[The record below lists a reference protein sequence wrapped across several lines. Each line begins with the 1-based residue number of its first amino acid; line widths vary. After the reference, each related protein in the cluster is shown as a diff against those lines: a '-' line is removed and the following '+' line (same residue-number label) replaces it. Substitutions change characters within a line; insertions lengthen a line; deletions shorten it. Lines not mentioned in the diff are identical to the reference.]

1 VTAPTAIRSHF
12 AQPLILSSAIERLRV
27 RRDIKATLKPTN
39 AILVDWRWFAVLRV
53 FSPSHH
59 HLCAP
64 SLLPLC
70 ATRLAE
76 AGFFG
81 LFSLLLRSVVVVV
94 CSLCGAVAVVLVR
107 ASAQSGGCH
116 NHDTI
121 HEPLRV
127 PRVFG
132 LVYLIVCVGAR
143 CCSYRRGCVVCGR
156 VVAHSAV
163 VSLCARRRAHTH
175 THTRALGCRRIITLL
190 STLHD
195 TSRIVVVVIVV
206 DRVPT
211 TLVRR
216 A

>member
-1 VTAPTAIRSHF
+1 MTAPTAIRSHF
-12 AQPLILSSAIERLRV
+12 SQPLILSSAIERLRV

-39 AILVDWRWFAVLRV
+39 AILVDWRWFAAVLRV

-59 HLCAP
+59 RL
-64 SLLPLC
+64 LLPLC

-81 LFSLLLRSVVVVV
+81 LFSLLLLRSVVV
-94 CSLCGAVAVVLVR
+94 CSLCGAVAVVVVLVR

-116 NHDTI
+116 NHDTT

-132 LVYLIVCVGAR
+132 LVYLIVCVGAG
-143 CCSYRRGCVVCGR
+143 CCSYRRGCVACGG